1 MQISPKNAL
10 FYPFGRIERKNDENE
25 EIAEIEE
32 EEASQIECEL
42 LDAAGELLV
51 TVAMVDSTQTMTH
64 ILQILEVF
72 GKIPRLSNSDQ
83 ISGFLFRSL
92 LTIIN

>member
-1 MQISPKNAL
+1 LQISPKNAL

-32 EEASQIECEL
+32 EEASQTECEL

-51 TVAMVDSTQTMTH
+51 TVAMVDSAQTMTH

-72 GKIPRLSNSDQ
+72 GKIYDYQ
-83 ISGFLFRSL
+83 IQTRFPVFFSVPC
-92 LTIIN
+92 